1 MKSFTFFMH
10 NIYALGGTVKA
21 VSELANTLADK
32 GHHIEIISVF
42 RAQDEPYF
50 KINDNI
56 KIPTVA
62 IGGLNYDNIDILK
75 GSKAKGVSV
84 VRAIMDSKDP
94 YEDTKNLKEKIVDI
108 LELK

>member
-42 RAQDEPYF
+42 EL
-50 KINDNI
+50 K
-56 KIPTVA
+56 TSH
-62 IGGLNYDNIDILK
+62 ILK
-75 GSKAKGVSV
+75 
-84 VRAIMDSKDP
+84 
-94 YEDTKNLKEKIVDI
+94 
-108 LELK
+108 